1 MSETKEPDLDTA
13 LNFRRYEDGVQ
24 GEHEDWDEHV
34 LNSSWS
40 HKCPTYVHRTPPCQ
54 GSCPSGEDV
63 RGWLNIVRG
72 LETTPEDMT
81 WQEYAFRRVTDA
93 NPFPSVMGRVCPAP
107 CEDGCN
113 RNEVEDHVG
122 INAVEHFIGDNAL
135 SEGYKFEAAAADTG
149 KKVAIIGGGPAGLAC
164 AYQLRRK
171 GHACTVFDIH
181 EHLGGMMRYGIP
193 GYRTPNDM
201 LNQEIQR
208 ILDMGVEV
216 RLNTRVGT
224 DVPLADLEN
233 EFDAVL
239 FAMGAQT
246 GRDLPVDGW
255 EAPNCLTG
263 VAFLGAFNDGR
274 LKHSGQKVVVIG
286 GGDTAMDVASVA
298 RRIGHITKGHEKDR
312 PETAVLGYVAHDVAS
327 IASRQGSDVQ
337 IVIQETLAMAPAA
350 EKEIEDVRNEGIVID
365 DCLDPVCV
373 VKDADGRAI
382 ALRVQKIRWEKG
394 KIVER
399 LGEPF
404 DVPCDLVV
412 SAIGQKGD
420 LQGMEDY
427 GNERGMVDADPFFE
441 VKGKPGFFVAGDIVR
456 PHLLTT
462 AIGQAAIAAESI
474 DHYLRGETL
483 SRRPKVD
490 VHHFNL
496 LGKLAEVDLAPEQAP
511 DEEVRGTNEADF
523 AVHNFEDRSSQEIA
537 ASDKLFLGHFTYEA
551 RAEREHR
558 RIETDKVLGDFEER
572 IEGLTAEQAQAEA
585 ARCMSCGSC
594 LECNSC
600 VVFCPQ
606 EAVLRVPKSERTHGR
621 YVYTDYT
628 RCIGCH
634 ICADVCPTGYIQMGL
649 GE

>member
-1 MSETKEPDLDTA
+1 
-13 LNFRRYEDGVQ
+13 
-24 GEHEDWDEHV
+24 
-34 LNSSWS
+34 
-40 HKCPTYVHRTPPCQ
+40 
-54 GSCPSGEDV
+54 
-63 RGWLNIVRG
+63 
-72 LETTPEDMT
+72 
-81 WQEYAFRRVTDA
+81 
-93 NPFPSVMGRVCPAP
+93 
-107 CEDGCN
+107 
-113 RNEVEDHVG
+113 
-122 INAVEHFIGDNAL
+122 
-135 SEGYKFEAAAADTG
+135 
-149 KKVAIIGGGPAGLAC
+149 
-164 AYQLRRK
+164 
-171 GHACTVFDIH
+171 
-181 EHLGGMMRYGIP
+181 
-193 GYRTPNDM
+193 
-201 LNQEIQR
+201 
-208 ILDMGVEV
+208 
-216 RLNTRVGT
+216 
-224 DVPLADLEN
+224 
-233 EFDAVL
+233 
-239 FAMGAQT
+239 
-246 GRDLPVDGW
+246 
-255 EAPNCLTG
+255 
-263 VAFLGAFNDGR
+263 
-274 LKHSGQKVVVIG
+274 
-286 GGDTAMDVASVA
+286 
-298 RRIGHITKGHEKDR
+298 
-312 PETAVLGYVAHDVAS
+312 
-327 IASRQGSDVQ
+327 
-337 IVIQETLAMAPAA
+337 
-350 EKEIEDVRNEGIVID
+350 
-365 DCLDPVCV
+365 
-373 VKDADGRAI
+373 
-382 ALRVQKIRWEKG
+382 VQKIRWEKG

-511 DEEVRGTNEADF
+511 NEEVRGTNEADF
-523 AVHNFEDRSSQEIA
+523 AIHNFEDRSAQEIA